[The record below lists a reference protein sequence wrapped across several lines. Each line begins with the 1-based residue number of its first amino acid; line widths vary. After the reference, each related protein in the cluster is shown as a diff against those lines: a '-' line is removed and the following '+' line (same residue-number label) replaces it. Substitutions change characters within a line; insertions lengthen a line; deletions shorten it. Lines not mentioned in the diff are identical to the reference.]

1 MINDNVLWID
11 TSRLI
16 FNPLWINKSILNNW
30 EFSCLMTEISV
41 FGILKPIIVTGDYV
55 IIDGNC
61 RLQIAMDLKID
72 KVPVIL
78 YGEDK
83 LNDLETNKI
92 KPSTLIM
99 ALQIIED
106 KYGLK
111 STSRYNKVNVPRVL
125 IVLRKL
131 FFGGDKQLK
140 QLYQLKEVNNKVKK
154 SYPIECNLIWN
165 ELDSFQ
171 ITLEEG
177 LNQMNKLNERRTTIN
192 FKLNLEYEMV
202 A

>member
-1 MINDNVLWID
+1 MDKNVKYVESSELK
-11 TSRLI
+11 
-16 FNPLWINKSILNNW
+16 FNPIWTNKSILNNW

-41 FGILKPIIVTGDYV
+41 FGILKPILISGDFV

-61 RLQIAMDLKID
+61 RLQIAKELKID
-72 KVPVIL
+72 KVPVVF
-78 YGEDK
+78 YEEDRMT
-83 LNDLETNKI
+83 DLEINKI
-92 KPSTLIM
+92 KPSTFIM

-111 STSRYNKVNVPRVL
+111 SSSRYNKNNVPKVL

-131 FFGGDKQLK
+131 FFGGDKKLK

-171 ITLEEG
+171 ITLVEG

-192 FKLNLEYEMV
+192 FKLNKDYDMV

>member
-1 MINDNVLWID
+1 MINNNGIWVD

-16 FNPLWINKSILNNW
+16 LNPLWVNKSISNNW

-41 FGILKPIIVTGDYV
+41 FGILKPIVVTSDCI

-61 RLQIAMDLKID
+61 RLQIAKELKIA
-72 KVPVIL
+72 KVPIIL
-78 YGEDK
+78 YEEDK

-111 STSRYNKVNVPRVL
+111 SYSRYNKVNIPNVL

-140 QLYQLKEVNNKVKK
+140 QLYQLKELNNKVKK

-165 ELDSFQ
+165 ELDTFQ

-192 FKLNLEYEMV
+192 FKLCLDYEMV

>member
-1 MINDNVLWID
+1 MDKNLKYVG
-11 TSRLI
+11 TSELK
-16 FNPLWINKSILNNW
+16 FNPIWTNKSILNNW

-41 FGILKPIIVTGDYV
+41 FGILNPILITDDFIV
-55 IIDGNC
+55 IDGNS
-61 RLQIAMDLKID
+61 RLKIANELKID
-72 KVPVIL
+72 KVPVVF
-78 YGEDK
+78 YEGDRMP
-83 LNDLETNKI
+83 DLETNNI

-111 STSRYNKVNVPRVL
+111 FTSRFNNVKVPRVL

-131 FFGGDKQLK
+131 FFGGDKILR
-140 QLYQLKEVNNKVKK
+140 QLYQLKELNNKVKK
-154 SYPIECNLIWN
+154 SYPMECNQIWN
-165 ELDSFQ
+165 ELDSFHM
-171 ITLEEG
+171 TLEEG

-192 FKLNLEYEMV
+192 FKLNLDYEMV

>member
-1 MINDNVLWID
+1 MDKDVKYID
-11 TSRLI
+11 VSKI
-16 FNPLWINKSILNNW
+16 KFNPIWTNKSILNNW

-41 FGILKPIIVTGDYV
+41 FGILKPIVVTSDCV

-61 RLQIAMDLKID
+61 RLQIAKELKIN

-78 YGEDK
+78 YEEDN

-111 STSRYNKVNVPRVL
+111 STSRYNKNKVPKVL
-125 IVLRKL
+125 TVLRKL

-192 FKLNLEYEMV
+192 FKLNLDYEMV